1 MNTRIISS
9 GDRYG
14 FAIIDDNPS
23 KVVYVSTLHYFLTP
37 SVKSSYEQP
46 FQARSASY
54 RFINNRSYHIDAL
67 RKKATEDMTKPIAVD
82 ISAEKMLE
90 DHYME
95 IYNGVKG
102 KARSSK
108 KSSDEN
114 REKVYNEIKIIVG
127 ELENITQN
135 IKDLKSKRKIKR
147 ILMLY
152 KQLIRKHFDDFA
164 KKASE
169 QEDAMP
175 PASQMSPLPPM
186 SPMSPMSPI
195 TASIINMESSDLFK
209 LIDVNI
215 KEEILGD
222 YAEKACDAIS
232 KKHKDLDYVI
242 DCPSLDNITI
252 FSSGEPIL
260 NIRVNSKLNVSGIFP
275 TGELYGMYP
284 FHSVE
289 FYQRYWKP
297 IVETIKH
304 FYLTDASLLL
314 CPERNPLP
322 NIPKEEKKY
331 ALEGWDV
338 ENNRLSKVDVSF
350 KGDRLTWMFE
360 PSESTDLTLTAS
372 NYVSKYTEQD
382 YINTPIVKCIDP
394 NLKSIY
400 GRTGTVVQ
408 VIPYVDHMEID
419 VDFGRGLDIVRLTE
433 EKLEIVPV
441 DV

>member
-23 KVVYVSTLHYFLTP
+23 KVVYASTLHYFLTP

-54 RFINNRSYHIDAL
+54 RFINNHSYHIDVL
-67 RKKATEDMTKPIAVD
+67 KKKALEDMTKPIAVD

-108 KSSDEN
+108 KSSDED
-114 REKVYNEIKIIVG
+114 RKKVYSEIKIIVG
-127 ELENITQN
+127 ELENIAQT

-152 KQLIRKHFDDFA
+152 KQLIRRHFDDFA
-164 KKASE
+164 KKE
-169 QEDAMP
+169 KQE
-175 PASQMSPLPPM
+175 SVMSPALPMEPM
-186 SPMSPMSPI
+186 PPI
-195 TASIINMESSDLFK
+195 TASIIDKESSDLLK
-209 LIDVNI
+209 LIDVNL

-222 YAEKACDAIS
+222 YAEKACNAIS

-242 DCPSLDNITI
+242 DHPSLDNITI
-252 FSSGEPIL
+252 LSSGEPIL
-260 NIRVNSKLNVSGIFP
+260 NIRVNSKLNINGVFP

-297 IVETIKH
+297 IVESIKH

-314 CPERNPLP
+314 CPERNPFP

-331 ALEGWDV
+331 TLEGWDV
-338 ENNRLSKVDVSF
+338 ESNRLGKVDVSF
-350 KGDRLTWMFE
+350 KGERLTWMFE
-360 PSESTDLTLTAS
+360 PSETTDFTLTAS

-394 NLKSIY
+394 SLESIY
-400 GRTGTVVQ
+400 GRTGTVRQ
-408 VIPYVDHMEID
+408 VIPYPDHIEID

-441 DV
+441 VV